1 MGKKQRISKVIS
13 LWLVVIVLAAC
24 LVSAGLTYYTL
35 LDRSEKSTQKLVRQN
50 VEDVSTDIDQLAN
63 LSILNFTDQLMY
75 DYLTT
80 ANIDD
85 PDAYSKEL
93 HDYYSGQGVE
103 INVVNS
109 DGIIVVS
116 SVPEYIGYDMHNGEQ
131 ASEFLVLLD
140 GKTKEFV
147 QDMKGISYDESVLM
161 KYAGKAFK
169 DGSGF
174 LEVGLTTKMYYD
186 EIADKASVT
195 TTNRRI
201 GKNGYLL
208 VVSNE
213 LSIINSYHNDHT
225 GKKISD
231 AGITI
236 DPKKEYS
243 YESSKCNVFGV
254 PSYVNINRV
263 RDTYIIGVYP
273 VSEAYTSVHT
283 TMNTTIF
290 LEIIVFVIL
299 FITLVLLIHR
309 LIVNNIVKV
318 NNSLT
323 QITEGN
329 LNERVDVRDTYE
341 FDTLSTDINITV
353 DRLKGYIAEAEAR
366 IDAELALASKIQTG
380 MLPRVFPAFPE
391 KNEFDLYATMNPAK
405 EVGGDFYDFFLIDDD
420 HLALVIADVSGK
432 GIPAALFMVNA
443 KTLIKNRALMG
454 GSLSEIFSYVNEELQ
469 KENDAL
475 LFVTV
480 WMAVI
485 EISTGKG
492 VAVNAG
498 HEHPA
503 IKRCGG
509 EFELLEYRHS
519 LAVAMMG
526 GSVFAEREFEIHPGD
541 VLFVYTDGVAEATN
555 ADEKLFGTDRML
567 EALNRENTND
577 PVKLLANVKE
587 DIDGFVKDAPQFDD
601 ITMLALSWHG

>member
-1 MGKKQRISKVIS
+1 MGKKQRISKVIT

-174 LEVGLTTKMYYD
+174 LEVGLTSKMYYD
-186 EIADKASVT
+186 EIADQASVT

-208 VVSNE
+208 VVSDE
-213 LSIINSYHNDHT
+213 LNIINSYHNDHT

-243 YESSKCNVFGV
+243 YESSK
-254 PSYVNINRV
+254 
-263 RDTYIIGVYP
+263 
-273 VSEAYTSVHT
+273 
-283 TMNTTIF
+283 
-290 LEIIVFVIL
+290 
-299 FITLVLLIHR
+299 
-309 LIVNNIVKV
+309 
-318 NNSLT
+318 
-323 QITEGN
+323 
-329 LNERVDVRDTYE
+329 
-341 FDTLSTDINITV
+341 
-353 DRLKGYIAEAEAR
+353 
-366 IDAELALASKIQTG
+366 
-380 MLPRVFPAFPE
+380 
-391 KNEFDLYATMNPAK
+391 
-405 EVGGDFYDFFLIDDD
+405 
-420 HLALVIADVSGK
+420 
-432 GIPAALFMVNA
+432 
-443 KTLIKNRALMG
+443 
-454 GSLSEIFSYVNEELQ
+454 
-469 KENDAL
+469 
-475 LFVTV
+475 
-480 WMAVI
+480 
-485 EISTGKG
+485 
-492 VAVNAG
+492 
-498 HEHPA
+498 
-503 IKRCGG
+503 
-509 EFELLEYRHS
+509 
-519 LAVAMMG
+519 
-526 GSVFAEREFEIHPGD
+526 
-541 VLFVYTDGVAEATN
+541 
-555 ADEKLFGTDRML
+555 
-567 EALNRENTND
+567 
-577 PVKLLANVKE
+577 
-587 DIDGFVKDAPQFDD
+587 
-601 ITMLALSWHG
+601 